1 MDDPQN
7 DFQIQRIIN
16 DPLLCTD
23 IHSHHIISELKRQN
37 LSDAESDFL
46 LEHGPVVQQK
56 IKDEQIKQINV
67 WLE

>member
-23 IHSHHIISELKRQN
+23 IHSHHIISELKMGVMSITKN
-37 LSDAESDFL
+37 S
-46 LEHGPVVQQK
+46 
-56 IKDEQIKQINV
+56 
-67 WLE
+67 